1 MQNKLYNILKRISIV
16 KTIRFNL
23 RYLPIKQAIR
33 IPIIVARKVLISNLK
48 GKIVINNKETASIRI
63 GFGSFGI
70 GDFRYER
77 SIWDVN
83 GTIIFNGKASFGH
96 GSRIA
101 VQNNG
106 IFVVGNGFN
115 ITGNSSIIVEKSVTI
130 GNNSILSWDTLIMD
144 SDFHKIENDV
154 GTVINHTK
162 PIKIGNNV
170 WIGCRC
176 TILKGSIIP
185 DGCVIAAGSVVSG
198 QLSTDKSIY
207 GNNKLRLIKENINW
221 IR

>member
-1 MQNKLYNILKRISIV
+1 MQNKLYNILKRISVV

-23 RYLPIKQAIR
+23 RYLPIKQAVR
-33 IPIIVARKVLISNLK
+33 IPIIVARKVRISNLK
-48 GKIVINNKETASIRI
+48 GKIIIYNKETASIRI

-70 GDFRYER
+70 GDFKYER
-77 SIWDVN
+77 SIWDVS
-83 GTIIFNGKASFGH
+83 GTVIFNGKASFGH

-101 VQNNG
+101 VQKKG
-106 IFVVGNGFN
+106 TFIVGDGSN
-115 ITGNSSIIVEKSVTI
+115 ITGNSSIVVEKSVAL
-130 GNNSILSWDTLIMD
+130 GNNSIIAWDTLIMD
-144 SDFHKIENDV
+144 SDFHKIENND
-154 GTVINHTK
+154 GNVINQTK

-198 QLSTDKSIY
+198 QLSLDKSIY